1 MTFNEVKEK
10 SSPGGMSLPKGVVW
24 SALLFLL
31 PVLLLGWVGG
41 LTQSSVLTSL

>member
-31 PVLLLGWVGG
+31 LLLGWVGG